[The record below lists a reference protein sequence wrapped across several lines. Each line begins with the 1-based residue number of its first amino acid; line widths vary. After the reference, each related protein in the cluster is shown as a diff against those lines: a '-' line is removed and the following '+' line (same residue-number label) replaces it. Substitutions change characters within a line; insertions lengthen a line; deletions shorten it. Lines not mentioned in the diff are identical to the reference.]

1 MGQTFAEQILGHASG
16 RDAVQAGDMVV
27 VNVDLVMM
35 HDSLSPS
42 IIETL
47 HNELGAERVWDRDK
61 VAVVIDHVAPA
72 ATVRQAEQ
80 QQQVR
85 RWVAQQGISHLF
97 DVGRGISHPV
107 LIEEGLVQPGML
119 SGW

>member
-16 RDAVQAGDMVV
+16 RSDVQAGDMVV

-61 VAVVIDHVAPA
+61 VAVVIDPSRHRAPSRA
-72 ATVRQAEQ
+72 ATTSA
-80 QQQVR
+80 
-85 RWVAQQGISHLF
+85 AL
-97 DVGRGISHPV
+97 GRPTRH
-107 LIEEGLVQPGML
+107 QPFV
-119 SGW
+119 